1 MERNEPAVS
10 EIVPTSIGY
19 DQWAAIYD
27 RDANPLPALEEPLV
41 EQLLG
46 GVHGLDVLD
55 LGCGTGRHSVRLAAA
70 GARVTA
76 LDFSEK
82 MLAQAQAKAG
92 DTGPQFQVHDL
103 SQPLPF
109 PEKSFD
115 RVLCALVV
123 DHIEALDELFGEMH
137 RVCRPGGSVVI
148 SGMHPAMMLRGVQAR
163 FRLPETDREI
173 RPVSYPHQMSEYV
186 MAAVRAGF
194 AFDHFS
200 EHVVDENLA
209 GRLERARKY
218 LGWPMLFLMRL
229 RRSDFAGDAGEH
241 KKSAEMRAQDERCAN
256 QPHA

>member
-1 MERNEPAVS
+1 MEPNDSAVS
-10 EIVPTSIGY
+10 EIVPTAIGY

-27 RDANPLPALEEPLV
+27 RDENPLPALEEPLV

-46 GVHGLDVLD
+46 DVRGLDILD
-55 LGCGTGRHSVRLAAA
+55 LGCGTGRHSIRLAAA

-76 LDFSEK
+76 LDFSAR
-82 MLAQAQAKAG
+82 MLAQARAKAG
-92 DTGPQFQVHDL
+92 DVRFQLHDL
-103 SQPLPF
+103 SKPLPF
-109 PEKSFD
+109 PDKSFD

-123 DHIEALDELFGEMH
+123 DHIEALDELFAEMH
-137 RVCRPGGSVVI
+137 RVCRPTGQVVV

-173 RPVSYPHQMSEYV
+173 RPASYPHQMSDYV
-186 MAAVRAGF
+186 TAAARAGF

-209 GRLERARKY
+209 RRLERARKY

-229 RRSDFAGDAGEH
+229 LPQKD
-241 KKSAEMRAQDERCAN
+241 
-256 QPHA
+256 

>member
-1 MERNEPAVS
+1 MERDDPAFS

-41 EQLLG
+41 EELLG
-46 GVHGLDVLD
+46 DVRGLEILD
-55 LGCGTGRHSVRLAAA
+55 LGCGTGRHSTRMGAA

-76 LDFSEK
+76 LDFSPK
-82 MLAQAQAKAG
+82 MLTQACGKAG
-92 DTGPQFQVHDL
+92 ANNVRFQLHDL
-103 SQPLPF
+103 FQPLPF
-109 PEKSFD
+109 AEKSFD

-123 DHIEALDELFGEMH
+123 DHIEGLDKLFNEMH
-137 RVCRPGGSVVI
+137 RVCRPAGNVVV
-148 SGMHPAMMLRGVQAR
+148 SGMHPAMLLRGVQAR
-163 FRLPETDREI
+163 FRLPESDREI
-173 RPVSYPHQMSEYV
+173 RVASYPHEISDYV

-229 RRSDFAGDAGEH
+229 LPKRV
-241 KKSAEMRAQDERCAN
+241 
-256 QPHA
+256 

>member
-1 MERNEPAVS
+1 MERNDPAFS
-10 EIVPTSIGY
+10 EIVPTSTGY

-27 RDANPLPALEEPLV
+27 HDANPLPALEEPLV
-41 EQLLG
+41 GELLG
-46 GVHGLDVLD
+46 DVRGLEILD
-55 LGCGTGRHSVRLAAA
+55 LGCGTGRHSIRMAAA
-70 GARVTA
+70 GAHVTA
-76 LDFSEK
+76 VDFSAG
-82 MLAQAQAKAG
+82 MLEQAREKAG
-92 DTGPQFQVHDL
+92 EGNIGFQVHDL

-109 PEKSFD
+109 AEKTFD

-123 DHIEALDELFGEMH
+123 DHIEDLDRLFAEMH
-137 RVCRPGGSVVI
+137 RVCRPTGNVVV

-173 RPVSYPHQMSEYV
+173 RVASYQHQMSDYV
-186 MAAVRAGF
+186 MAAARAGF

-229 RRSDFAGDAGEH
+229 LPQKEA
-241 KKSAEMRAQDERCAN
+241 
-256 QPHA
+256 

>member
-1 MERNEPAVS
+1 MERDDPAFP

-27 RDANPLPALEEPLV
+27 HDANPLPALEEPLV
-41 EQLLG
+41 EELLG
-46 GVHGLDVLD
+46 DVRGLEILD
-55 LGCGTGRHSVRLAAA
+55 LGCGTGRHSIRMAAA

-76 LDFSEK
+76 VDFSSG
-82 MLAQAQAKAG
+82 MLEQAREKAG
-92 DTGPQFQVHDL
+92 SSDIRFQAHDL

-123 DHIEALDELFGEMH
+123 DHIEDLDRLFSEMH
-137 RVCRPGGSVVI
+137 RVCRPAGYVVV

-163 FRLPETDREI
+163 FRLPETDRKI
-173 RPVSYPHQMSEYV
+173 LVASYPHALSDYV
-186 MAAVRAGF
+186 MAAARAGF

-209 GRLERARKY
+209 DRLERARKY

-229 RRSDFAGDAGEH
+229 RPNEEAPPSRSG
-241 KKSAEMRAQDERCAN
+241 
-256 QPHA
+256 

>member
-1 MERNEPAVS
+1 MAMERDDSVVS
-10 EIVPTSIGY
+10 EIVPTSVGY

-46 GVHGLDVLD
+46 EVDGLDVLD

-76 LDFSEK
+76 LDFSAK
-82 MLAQAQAKAG
+82 MLAEARAKAR
-92 DTGPQFQVHDL
+92 DVRFQVHDL

-109 PEKSFD
+109 PDESFD

-123 DHIEALDELFGEMH
+123 DHIEALDRLFGEMH
-137 RVCRPGGSVVI
+137 RVCRSTGYVVV

-173 RPVSYPHQMSEYV
+173 RPASYPNQMSDYV
-186 MAAVRAGF
+186 MAAARAGF
-194 AFDHFS
+194 TFDHFS
-200 EHVVDENLA
+200 EHVVDEDLA
-209 GRLERARKY
+209 SRIERARKY

-229 RRSDFAGDAGEH
+229 RRSNPAGGPGEH
-241 KKSAEMRAQDERCAN
+241 KESAQVRAGDE
-256 QPHA
+256 Q

>member
-1 MERNEPAVS
+1 VTKCRRRSNPAFS

-27 RDANPLPALEEPLV
+27 HDANPLPALEEPLV
-41 EQLLG
+41 EKLLG
-46 GVHGLDVLD
+46 DVHGLEILD
-55 LGCGTGRHSVRLAAA
+55 LGCGTGRHSIRMASA

-76 LDFSEK
+76 VDFSAG
-82 MLAQAQAKAG
+82 MLEQAREKAG
-92 DTGPQFQVHDL
+92 EGNIRFQVHNL

-109 PEKSFD
+109 LEKTFD

-123 DHIEALDELFGEMH
+123 DHIEDLDKLFSEMH
-137 RVCRPGGSVVI
+137 RVCRSTGYVVV

-163 FRLPETDREI
+163 FRLPETDRKI
-173 RPVSYPHQMSEYV
+173 LVASYPHEMSDYV
-186 MAAVRAGF
+186 MAAARAGF

-218 LGWPMLFLMRL
+218 LGWPMLFVMRL
-229 RRSDFAGDAGEH
+229 LPQKGSTLSRH
-241 KKSAEMRAQDERCAN
+241 
-256 QPHA
+256 

>member
-1 MERNEPAVS
+1 MERDDSAFS

-41 EQLLG
+41 AELLG
-46 GVHGLDVLD
+46 DVRGLEILDV
-55 LGCGTGRHSVRLAAA
+55 GCGTGRHSVRMTAAA
-70 GARVTA
+70 ARVTA
-76 LDFSEK
+76 VDFSSK
-82 MLAQAQAKAG
+82 MLAQAREKAG
-92 DTGPQFQVHDL
+92 AGDVRFQAHDL

-109 PEKSFD
+109 ADKRFD

-123 DHIEALDELFGEMH
+123 DHIEDLDKLFSEMH
-137 RVCRPGGSVVI
+137 RVCRPGGNVVV
-148 SGMHPAMMLRGVQAR
+148 SGMHPAMLLRGVQAR
-163 FRLPETDREI
+163 FHLPETDRKI
-173 RPVSYPHQMSEYV
+173 LVASYPHQMSDYV

-218 LGWPMLFLMRL
+218 LGWPMLFVMRL
-229 RRSDFAGDAGEH
+229 LPQRV
-241 KKSAEMRAQDERCAN
+241 
-256 QPHA
+256 